1 MTKLLRDD
9 SDFIQSTAVIQ
20 RHVHHVEAGVR
31 RFLREKRTPPANESL
46 HPCNSDGRGYRNSM
60 RFFLIDHGLP
70 EPDMTCLTEF
80 EGVHNNVDTT
90 NPWLDT
96 PVSVDNVY
104 DAIITRANTM
114 YRNRRIIADTIL
126 GNWTT
131 PDVNIHYLYNTT
143 SKRCMINHV
152 GGMRVG
158 EKWYIFT
165 TVTNKPR
172 RKSVPLF
179 HRQWLTEYI
188 HAYPNASDLAAP
200 LNFSAPQRPPDSAP
214 PDTPHILINDST
226 TVLGS
231 SGGFAGP
238 YAFNSMYPE
247 ENPALIVAMD
257 QSDLSIQQADDA
269 LAPSSL
275 AILLLPLAMNVIPLA
290 LISEGATTK
299 ATLLYA
305 LLTDVATVVPLG
317 IKGVELVVIGHQTH
331 RAIVMRLTAAVSGEM
346 SESAA
351 MELWGAQCRADGDIL
366 PAGIAFI
373 VVALVF
379 LLVGIALELY
389 ARAYIKRKAALQ
401 AMQGPLPPSKVGLGG
416 GGEEDAKN
424 AMMVLRATD
433 GVPVSM
439 TSSAGDRDGQVVPR
453 SPSVGAKGG
462 DEDWSTTQVDEA
474 EVVVDVTDSELEL
487 VEQLFREELESK
499 ASSGVPDSSR

>member
-1 MTKLLRDD
+1 MTEVLRDD
-9 SDFIQSTAVIQ
+9 AAFIQSTAVIQ
-20 RHVHHVEAGVR
+20 RHVHHVEASVR
-31 RFLREKRTPPANESL
+31 RFLREKRAPPANESL

-80 EGVHNNVDTT
+80 EGVHNNVNTT
-90 NPWLDT
+90 NLWLDT

-104 DAIITRANTM
+104 DAIITRADTM
-114 YRNRRIIADTIL
+114 YRNRVIIADTIL

-188 HAYPNASDLAAP
+188 HAYPNASALAAP
-200 LNFSAPQRPPDSAP
+200 LQCSVPQRPPDSAP

-226 TVLGS
+226 TILGS

-247 ENPALIVAMD
+247 ENPALISAMD

-290 LISEGATTK
+290 LISEAATTR

-305 LLTDVATVVPLG
+305 LLTDVATVVPLS
-317 IKGVELVVIGHQTH
+317 IKGVELVVIGHQRH
-331 RAIVMRLTAAVSGEM
+331 RAIVMRLTAAVNGEM

-366 PAGIAFI
+366 PAGIGFI

-379 LLVGIALELY
+379 LLLGIVLELY
-389 ARAYIKRKAALQ
+389 ARAYIKRKAGLQ
-401 AMQGPLPPSKVGLGG
+401 TMQGRPPSKSRRGG
-416 GGEEDAKN
+416 QGEN
-424 AMMVLRATD
+424 LMVLKATD
-433 GVPVSM
+433 GVRVSSM
-439 TSSAGDRDGQVVPR
+439 GEYDGQVRPR

-462 DEDWSTTQVDEA
+462 DEDGSGTKVDEM
-474 EVVVDVTDSELEL
+474 EMVVDVTGSELDL
-487 VEQLFREELESK
+487 VEQLFRVELESK
-499 ASSGVPDSSR
+499 ASSCVPESSR